1 MQRYEHVF
9 DTLIQELLQEKQ
21 QFERLVAENKE
32 LRRHLAELREG
43 KGLLVE
49 ILGQPFLVGETS
61 SSAATRAT
69 PSPLSSGSNFL
80 AQSGL
85 ETNVLPALAGPSRGE
100 PEVREPQTPA
110 SLLAVLPEHVSLAT
124 TQALA
129 AVSPEQSTASPKSQ
143 EEQASLRRELVGS
156 LLLE

>member
-21 QFERLVAENKE
+21 QFERLVAENTQ
-32 LRRHLAELREG
+32 LRRQLAELREG
-43 KGLLVE
+43 KGVRVE
-49 ILGQPFLVGETS
+49 ILGQQFLLGETS
-61 SSAATRAT
+61 SSSATRAT

-80 AQSGL
+80 AQSAS
-85 ETNVLPALAGPSRGE
+85 ETKVLPALAGPSRGE

-110 SLLAVLPEHVSLAT
+110 SLPAVLPEHVSLAT

-129 AVSPEQSTASPKSQ
+129 AVSPEQPTASPKSQ